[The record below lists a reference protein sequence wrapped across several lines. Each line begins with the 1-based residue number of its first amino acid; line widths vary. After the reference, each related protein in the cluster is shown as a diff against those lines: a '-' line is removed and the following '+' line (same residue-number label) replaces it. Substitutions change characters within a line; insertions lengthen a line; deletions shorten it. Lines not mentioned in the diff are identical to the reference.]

1 MACNP
6 AMAED
11 QPTPTPGGAKSAA
24 TGVVP
29 DTVNGNVNGN
39 AASLYQRISQDP
51 DLTQALFRQAL
62 QNPSGTLE
70 QICRLGDT
78 WGLPVSIEQ
87 VKAHISTLDDAGSKQ
102 WLLKARGGL

>member
-1 MACNP
+1 
-6 AMAED
+6 MAED
-11 QPTPTPGGAKSAA
+11 QRTSTAGGAKSAA

-29 DTVNGNVNGN
+29 DTDSDTVNGNIKGN

-78 WGLPVSIEQ
+78 WGLPVSVEQ
-87 VKAHISTLDDAGSKQ
+87 VKAHISTLDDADSKQ

>member
-1 MACNP
+1 MAQN
-6 AMAED
+6 
-11 QPTPTPGGAKSAA
+11 QPTPTPGGATSTA
-24 TGVVP
+24 TAVVT
-29 DTVNGNVNGN
+29 DNANGN

-62 QNPSGTLE
+62 QNPLGTLE

-78 WGLPVSIEQ
+78 WGLPVSVEQ
-87 VKAHISTLDDAGSKQ
+87 VKAHISTLDDADSKQ